1 MPRRYYNA
9 DMYSAFLLI
18 HSLLRWF
25 VVIAG
30 LVVIA
35 RAISGI
41 TGRRDWRPGDTAGVR
56 WFSIA
61 LDVQFLIGL
70 LLYVWLSPFIRDAW
84 GDMAATMRNAP
95 LRFFAVEHLTGMLIG
110 IALAHVGKGKIAKA
124 TDAAQKHK
132 LAVIFFSLAMV
143 VILLS
148 IPWPGMPGGRPLLR
162 GFGSEP

>member
-1 MPRRYYNA
+1 MPRPYYNA

-18 HSLLRWF
+18 HSLLRW
-25 VVIAG
+25 VVIIAG
-30 LVVIA
+30 LIVIA
-35 RAISGI
+35 RAITGI
-41 TGRRDWRPGDTAGVR
+41 TSRRDWRPGDTAGVR
-56 WFSIA
+56 WFSMA

-84 GDMAATMRNAP
+84 ADMGATMRNAP
-95 LRFFAVEHLTGMLIG
+95 LRFFAVEHVTGMLIG
-110 IALAHVGKGKIAKA
+110 IALAHVGKSKIGKAA
-124 TDAAQKHK
+124 EAAQKHK

-162 GFGSEP
+162 GFGE

>member
-1 MPRRYYNA
+1 
-9 DMYSAFLLI
+9 MYSAFLLI
-18 HSLLRWF
+18 HSLLRWA
-25 VVIAG
+25 VIIAG

-41 TGRRDWRPGDTAGVR
+41 TGRKNWSPGDAAAVR

-84 GDMAATMRNAP
+84 ADIAATMRNAP
-95 LRFFAVEHLTGMLIG
+95 LRFFAVEHLIGMLIA
-110 IALAHVGKGKIAKA
+110 IALAHIGKSKIAKA
-124 TDAAQKHK
+124 ADAAQKHK
-132 LAVIFFSLAMV
+132 LAVIFFGMAMV
-143 VILLS
+143 VLLLS

-162 GFGSEP
+162 GFTS

>member
-1 MPRRYYNA
+1 
-9 DMYSAFLLI
+9 
-18 HSLLRWF
+18 
-25 VVIAG
+25 
-30 LVVIA
+30 
-35 RAISGI
+35 
-41 TGRRDWRPGDTAGVR
+41 
-56 WFSIA
+56 
-61 LDVQFLIGL
+61 
-70 LLYVWLSPFIRDAW
+70 
-84 GDMAATMRNAP
+84 MRNAS

>member
-1 MPRRYYNA
+1 MPRPYYNA
-9 DMYSAFLLI
+9 DMYSAILLI
-18 HSLLRWF
+18 HSLLRWV
-25 VVIAG
+25 VVITG
-30 LVVIA
+30 LVALA

-41 TGRRDWRPGDTAGVR
+41 TGRRNWLAGDAATVR

-84 GDMAATMRNAP
+84 ADIAATMRNAP
-95 LRFFAVEHLTGMLIG
+95 LRFFAVEHVTGMLIG
-110 IALAHVGKGKIAKA
+110 IALVHVGKSKIGKAA
-124 TDAAQKHK
+124 DPAQKHK
-132 LAVIFFSLAMV
+132 LVAIFFGLAMV

>member
-1 MPRRYYNA
+1 
-9 DMYSAFLLI
+9 MYSAFLLI
-18 HSLLRWF
+18 HSLLRWL
-25 VVIAG
+25 VIIAG

-35 RAISGI
+35 RAIAGL

-56 WFSIA
+56 WFSIS

-84 GDMAATMRNAP
+84 ADMGATMRNAP
-95 LRFFAVEHLTGMLIG
+95 LRFFAVEHVTGMLIG
-110 IALAHVGKGKIAKA
+110 VALAHVGKSKIAKA
-124 TDAAQKHK
+124 ADAAQKHK

-148 IPWPGMPGGRPLLR
+148 IPWPGTPGGRPLLR
-162 GFGSEP
+162 GFGE

>member
-1 MPRRYYNA
+1 MPRPYYNA

-18 HSLLRWF
+18 HSLLRWA
-25 VVIAG
+25 VIIAG

-35 RAISGI
+35 RAIMGI
-41 TGRRDWRPGDTAGVR
+41 TGRRDWRPGDAAGVR
-56 WFSIA
+56 WFSIS

-84 GDMAATMRNAP
+84 ADMGATMRNAP

-110 IALAHVGKGKIAKA
+110 IALAHVGKSKIAKA
-124 TDAAQKHK
+124 ADPAQKHK

-143 VILLS
+143 AILLS
-148 IPWPGMPGGRPLLR
+148 IPWPGTPGGRPLLR
-162 GFGSEP
+162 GFGE

>member
-1 MPRRYYNA
+1 
-9 DMYSAFLLI
+9 MYSAFLLI
-18 HSLLRWF
+18 HSLLRWV

-30 LVVIA
+30 LVAIA
-35 RAISGI
+35 RAINGI
-41 TGRRDWRPGDTAGVR
+41 TGRRNWLPGDVATVR

-84 GDMAATMRNAP
+84 ADMAATMRNAP
-95 LRFFAVEHLTGMLIG
+95 LRFVAVEHVTGMLIG
-110 IALAHVGKGKIAKA
+110 LALAHVGKSKIAKA
-124 TDAAQKHK
+124 ADAAQKHK
-132 LAVIFFSLAMV
+132 LALIFFSLAMV

-162 GFGSEP
+162 GFGSQP

>member
-1 MPRRYYNA
+1 
-9 DMYSAFLLI
+9 MYSAFLLI
-18 HSLLRWF
+18 HSLLRWV

-30 LVVIA
+30 LVTLA

-41 TGRRDWRPGDTAGVR
+41 TGRRNWLAGDAAAVR

-61 LDVQFLIGL
+61 LDVQFVIGL

-84 GDMAATMRNAP
+84 ADMAATMRNAP
-95 LRFFAVEHLTGMLIG
+95 LRFFAVEHLIGMLIG
-110 IALAHVGKGKIAKA
+110 IALAHVGKSKIGKAA
-124 TDAAQKHK
+124 DAAQKHK
-132 LAVIFFSLAMV
+132 LALIFFGLAMV

-162 GFGSEP
+162 GFGSQP

>member
-1 MPRRYYNA
+1 
-9 DMYSAFLLI
+9 MYSAFLLV
-18 HSLLRWF
+18 HSLLRWV

-30 LVVIA
+30 LVVVA
-35 RAISGI
+35 RAIGGVTS
-41 TGRRDWRPGDTAGVR
+41 RRDWRPGDTAGVR

-84 GDMAATMRNAP
+84 ADMAATMRNAP
-95 LRFFAVEHLTGMLIG
+95 LRFFAVEHVTGMVIG
-110 IALAHVGKGKIAKA
+110 IVLAHVGKSKIGKAV
-124 TDAAQKHK
+124 DAAQKHK
-132 LAVIFFSLAMV
+132 LALIFFSLAMV

-162 GFGSEP
+162 GLGS

>member
-1 MPRRYYNA
+1 MRRPTYNA

-18 HSLLRWF
+18 HSLLRWV

-35 RAISGI
+35 RAIAGI
-41 TGRRDWRPGDTAGVR
+41 SSRRDWQPGDAAGVR
-56 WFSIA
+56 WFSIS

-84 GDMAATMRNAP
+84 ADMGATMRNAP

-110 IALAHVGKGKIAKA
+110 IALAHIGKSKIGKAA
-124 TDAAQKHK
+124 DAAQKHK
-132 LAVIFFSLAMV
+132 RALIFFSLAMV
-143 VILLS
+143 VIMLS
-148 IPWPGMPGGRPLLR
+148 IPWPGTPGGRPLLR
-162 GFGSEP
+162 GFGS

>member
-1 MPRRYYNA
+1 MPRPYYNA

-18 HSLLRWF
+18 HSLLRWV

-30 LVVIA
+30 LVALA

-41 TGRRDWRPGDTAGVR
+41 TGRRNWLAGDAATVR

-84 GDMAATMRNAP
+84 ADIAATMRNAP
-95 LRFFAVEHLTGMLIG
+95 LRFFAVEHVTGMLIG
-110 IALAHVGKGKIAKA
+110 IALVHVGKSKIGKAA
-124 TDAAQKHK
+124 DPAQKHK
-132 LAVIFFSLAMV
+132 LVAIFFGLAMV